1 MFGIYCILEVEKI
14 WKVLFLM
21 LEKRVENEG

>member
-1 MFGIYCILEVEKI
+1 MFGIYSILEVEKI